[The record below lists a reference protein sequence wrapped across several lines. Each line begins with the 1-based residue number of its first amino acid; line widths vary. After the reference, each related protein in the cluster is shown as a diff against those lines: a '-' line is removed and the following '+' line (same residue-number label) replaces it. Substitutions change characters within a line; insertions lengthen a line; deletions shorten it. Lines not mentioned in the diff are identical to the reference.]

1 VLTVTVY
8 STPNCQ
14 QCKATYRHHDKLEIG
29 YTIVDLTAPENAELL
44 TWITD
49 DLGYD
54 AAPVVVVDQDPDNH
68 WSKYRPD
75 HITRLAAAAASER
88 LGELRPSGH

>member
-1 VLTVTVY
+1 MTDLTVTVY

-14 QCKATYRHHDKLEIG
+14 QCKATYRHLDKLEIG
-29 YTIVDLTAPENAELL
+29 YTIVDLSAPENAELL

-75 HITRLAAAAASER
+75 RITRLAAAAA
-88 LGELRPSGH
+88 